1 MTATKEL
8 KGPIIEC
15 VPNFSAGKDRH
26 IVRTIANEIDSASN
40 IKILDVNADPDH
52 NRSVITFVGTP
63 SSIIEGAIS
72 GVRAAVRLID
82 LRKHKGVHP
91 RLGAADVIPLVPIR
105 GVDMSDCVVL
115 ARKLARRIWDELEVP
130 TYLYGEAALRKDRR
144 RLEKVRLKGFEQM
157 KTLVKKDRSKRP
169 DFGGPALHPTAGACI
184 VGARPPLI
192 AFNVNLNSR
201 DLKAAKKIAEAVRE
215 KNSGLVGLKALGLE
229 LKSKR
234 CVQVSMNITR
244 PDVVSPYVAYNK
256 VAEEAMKF
264 GIEVLGSELI
274 GLMPLSSLLD
284 STRDAIKLES
294 LTENRIIELQI

>member
-1 MTATKEL
+1 MTVTREL

-15 VPNFSAGKDRH
+15 VPNFSAGKDMH
-26 IVRTIANEIDSASN
+26 IVRTIANEIDSVSN
-40 IKILDVNADPDH
+40 VKILDVNADPDH

-63 SSIIEGAIS
+63 TSVIEGAIS

-105 GVDMSDCVVL
+105 DADMSECVGL
-115 ARKLARRIWDELEVP
+115 ARKLAKRIWDELEVP
-130 TYLYGEAALRKDRR
+130 TYLYGEAALRMDRK

-157 KTLVKKDRSKRP
+157 MTLVKKDKSRRP
-169 DFGGPALHPTAGACI
+169 DFGGPALHPTAGASI

-192 AFNVNLNSR
+192 AFNVNLNSG
-201 DLKAAKKIAEAVRE
+201 DLALARKIAEAVRE
-215 KNSGLVGLKALGLE
+215 KNSGLVGVKALGLE

-244 PDVVSPYVAYNK
+244 PDIVSPFVAYSK
-256 VAEEAMKF
+256 VAEEAEKL
-264 GIEVLGSELI
+264 GIDVLESELI

-284 STRDAIKLES
+284 STRDAVKLES
-294 LTENRIIELQI
+294 LTMDRIIELKI

>member
-215 KNSGLVGLKALGLE
+215 
-229 LKSKR
+229 
-234 CVQVSMNITR
+234 
-244 PDVVSPYVAYNK
+244 
-256 VAEEAMKF
+256 
-264 GIEVLGSELI
+264 
-274 GLMPLSSLLD
+274 
-284 STRDAIKLES
+284 
-294 LTENRIIELQI
+294 